1 MPWERVSADND
12 MLNFMKDLIQL
23 RKEVAGM
30 IQYGKVSLEEVEPDV
45 VAVEWQYEGQILKAY
60 FNHSKKDV
68 VLEREQVDLISLGS
82 ISDDR
87 LIIQPNG
94 FVIYREN

>member
-1 MPWERVSADND
+1 

-23 RKEVAGM
+23 RKEVAEL
-30 IQYGKVSLEEVEPDV
+30 IQHGKVGLKEVEPDV
-45 VAVEWQYEGQILKAY
+45 VVVEWQYEAQILKAY
-60 FNHSKKDV
+60 FNQSKKDV
-68 VLEREQVDLISLGS
+68 VLERGQADLMSLGS

-94 FVIYREN
+94 FVIYRED

>member
-1 MPWERVSADND
+1 
-12 MLNFMKDLIQL
+12 MLNFMKELIQL

-30 IQYGKVSLEEVEPDV
+30 IQYGKVSLEEVELDV
-45 VAVEWQYEGQILKAY
+45 VAVEWQHEGHLLKAY

-68 VLEREQVDLISLGS
+68 VLERGQADLISHGT

-87 LIIQPNG
+87 LVIQPNG
-94 FVIYREN
+94 FVIYREE